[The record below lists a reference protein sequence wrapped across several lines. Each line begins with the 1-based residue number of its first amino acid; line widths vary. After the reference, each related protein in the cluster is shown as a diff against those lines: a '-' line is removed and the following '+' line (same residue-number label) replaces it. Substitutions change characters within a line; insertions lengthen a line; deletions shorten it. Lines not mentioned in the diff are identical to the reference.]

1 MEFDPI
7 LAHSKIKPISF
18 TVKVFSQL
26 DASQIQEASME
37 SPLLCLREKRQPC
50 GLFCVVL
57 FRMGRNR
64 FSKKNAWE
72 SALEWTLLTHFG

>member
-1 MEFDPI
+1 
-7 LAHSKIKPISF
+7 
-18 TVKVFSQL
+18 
-26 DASQIQEASME
+26 ME